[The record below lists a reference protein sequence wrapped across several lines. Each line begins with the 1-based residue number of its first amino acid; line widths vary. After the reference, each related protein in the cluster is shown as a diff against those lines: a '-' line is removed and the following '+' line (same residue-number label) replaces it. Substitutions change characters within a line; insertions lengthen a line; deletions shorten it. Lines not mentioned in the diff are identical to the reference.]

1 MLPED
6 LEHLDLLVLRR
17 HVARAAP
24 RATHRVGVRA
34 QLQQRAP
41 DCKSQSG
48 TVTVVQSR
56 AWVEGLGLQ
65 SAAGGW
71 DCCGTGIAVPC
82 RGQGLFMIGDCSP
95 EPKKGTEGG
104 S

>member
-1 MLPED
+1 MYFTV
-6 LEHLDLLVLRR
+6 LENLAEKDPR
-17 HVARAAP
+17 H
-24 RATHRVGVRA
+24 T
-34 QLQQRAP
+34 Q
-41 DCKSQSG
+41 SQSG
-48 TVTVVQSR
+48 TVTVVQPR

-95 EPKKGTEGG
+95 EPKKGTDRDLRTGYG
-104 S
+104 